1 MKLTGKHSLTLILFA
16 VFAVLFLIF
25 APNRYL
31 ISAGTNFFL
40 NVILITGLMLVMG
53 LAGQISLGHAALYG
67 IGAYTSA
74 ILTAQY
80 GLPFLVGFVA
90 AGLVAGVF
98 SFLIGLPSLRLRGH
112 YLAMATLGF
121 GEIIFVLMVEL
132 DELTGGTSGIT
143 GIPAASIAGISF
155 KDPLL
160 YYPLV
165 LVVTLLFLIFL
176 VVFLNSRYA
185 RALKAVKSS
194 ETAAQVLGLNV
205 PVLKLMAFVIAGSMA
220 GFAGSLFAH
229 LNRFVSPYSFTLS
242 FSIILVAMVV
252 IGGEESLGG
261 NILAALLL
269 TLLNEFLRA
278 YQEYNPLI
286 FGLALVLV
294 IIFAPEGLGGL
305 RKLIPGSGKQLENNN
320 S

>member
-1 MKLTGKHSLTLILFA
+1 MKKNVPTLILFTILS
-16 VFAVLFLIF
+16 VLFLVF

-31 ISAGTNFFL
+31 ISAGTTFFL
-40 NVILITGLMLVMG
+40 NVILLTGLMLVMG
-53 LAGQISLGHAALYG
+53 WAGQISLGHAALYG
-67 IGAYTSA
+67 VGAYTSA
-74 ILTAQY
+74 ILTTRY
-80 GLPFLVGFVA
+80 GLPFLIGFAA
-90 AGLVAGVF
+90 AGLTAGLF
-98 SFLIGLPSLRLRGH
+98 SLLIGLPSLRLRGH

-121 GEIIFVLMVEL
+121 GEIIFVLTVEL

-143 GIPAASIAGISF
+143 GIPPAIIAGVSF

-165 LVVTLLFLIFL
+165 LVIT
-176 VVFLNSRYA
+176 VVFLAALGWFLGSRFA
-185 RALKAVKSS
+185 RALKAIKSS

-205 PVLKLMAFVIAGSMA
+205 SALKLLAFVIAGSMA

-252 IGGEESLGG
+252 IGGEESFGG
-261 NILAALLL
+261 SILAALML

-286 FGLALVLV
+286 FGLALVIV
-294 IIFAPEGLGGL
+294 IIFAPEGLSGL
-305 RKLIPGSGKQLENNN
+305 SRLFTRKGMEVENYNG
-320 S
+320 